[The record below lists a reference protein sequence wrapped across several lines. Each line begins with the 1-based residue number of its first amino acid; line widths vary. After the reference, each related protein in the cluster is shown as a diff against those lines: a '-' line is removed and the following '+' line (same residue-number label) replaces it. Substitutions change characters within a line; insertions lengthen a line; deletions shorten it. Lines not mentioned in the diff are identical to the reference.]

1 MAERKGE
8 FNFDG
13 TRSNLIS
20 RVSTAAEVKQWA
32 KDVIKRQREETER
45 RRRLGIPQPEA
56 PGLTPEARDSHYKG
70 GLPTLIKGV
79 AR

>member
-13 TRSNLIS
+13 TRSSSIP
-20 RVSTAAEVKQWA
+20 RVLTAAEVKQMVE
-32 KDVIKRQREETER
+32 DVRKMQREQAER

-56 PGLTPEARDSHYKG
+56 LGLTDEARHSEYRDNCSIEEDLG
-70 GLPTLIKGV
+70 
-79 AR
+79 